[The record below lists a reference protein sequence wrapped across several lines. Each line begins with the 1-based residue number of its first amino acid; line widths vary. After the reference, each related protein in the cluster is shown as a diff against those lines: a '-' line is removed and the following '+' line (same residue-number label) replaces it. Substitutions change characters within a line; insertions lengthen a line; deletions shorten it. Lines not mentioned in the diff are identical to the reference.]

1 MRITKTT
8 MTNYHRIR
16 TGITVKETETID
28 QALRKFK
35 RKVEASGKLMEV
47 KNNEYYEKPTTVRK
61 REKDVAKARL
71 KKKLAKEAL
80 KKR

>member
-1 MRITKTT
+1 
-8 MTNYHRIR
+8 MTIYHRTR

-35 RKVEASGKLMEV
+35 RKVEASGKLMDV
-47 KNNEYYEKPTTVRK
+47 KNSQYYEKPTTVRK

-71 KKKLAKEAL
+71 KKKLAKESL